1 MKNSGQKISIELKI
15 TILVCAAALVFFVV
29 VIGLGYKSLANSL
42 IDTAGAGYAKIAD
55 ALSSSV
61 SGIID
66 AQTEG
71 VGILMNNPALRS
83 AMTASNS
90 RSRRDEKESQR
101 YLMDMDKKWIEA
113 PDDHPLVNEYL
124 DSEASRFLR
133 SAILNENAI
142 VEILVTDRAG
152 GLVASSAR
160 VHDFYQANKDW
171 WQEGFNAG
179 KGRTLVK
186 DIAFNEAFGIWVIPF
201 VVPVRDSDGEVAGIC
216 KAMVDI
222 RAFFGP
228 LKDFKIGKTGSA
240 ALVDDN
246 SYLVFQ
252 RETKPFTY
260 KFCESG
266 KFQKVLRNK
275 HRWSV
280 ADSVY
285 LYPGKALLAYSPVSD
300 PLFLDGNISWR
311 VFIAQ
316 NLGETL
322 SPLGIF
328 VFQILVI
335 TILAMVLILAVT
347 KAVFKGL
354 FTDPMRK
361 LRDGIDRISRGELD
375 YRLNIKSSDEI
386 EELADSFNALA
397 GNLKNSVSPIAALNT
412 ETTGRKKIE
421 AELARMTDE
430 WQRVF
435 NAFTDIVFI
444 TDANF
449 NILKVNTAFLE
460 AVRLLRAE
468 DVIGKKCFE
477 IFHGN
482 DKPFPKCPVNHN
494 MFKGKGICTEETFDA
509 NTGRAILYN
518 VMPILNQHEELVMIL
533 HVVKDIS
540 DIRRVRQDIA
550 VKDRELKGLEKL
562 SADLLYMMSR
572 CQAILSDD
580 GQGLKSVLYAS
591 SNALTDKQNKRIGDA
606 VSDMDK
612 LTKAIEDLLEIVRME
627 QGKAD
632 FKMEPVDLRNLVK
645 KVVFGFEPKIKVKGL
660 ELKLAV
666 PLEKVMVYADAGRI
680 SRVFINLLENA
691 ARFTE
696 KGSIEIAV
704 TELRDDAECRITD
717 TGMGIMQ
724 DDIPKVFDRF
734 QKINTAELD
743 TETAGLGLGLAMVK
757 SIIERHKGKI
767 WVESAPGKGSKFT
780 FILPKYNKENVQ
792 KSQ

>member
-1 MKNSGQKISIELKI
+1 MKNGVHGISIELKI
-15 TILVCAAALVFFVV
+15 TILVCAAALVFFAA
-29 VIGLGYKSLANSL
+29 VIGLGYVSLANSL

-55 ALSSSV
+55 ALSSSIT
-61 SGIID
+61 GIID
-66 AQTEG
+66 RQTG
-71 VGILMNNPALRS
+71 SVGILMNNA
-83 AMTASNS
+83 AIKAAIAASNS
-90 RSRRDEKESQR
+90 RSRRDEKDSQR

-113 PDDHPLVNEYL
+113 PDDHPLVKEYL
-124 DSEASRFLR
+124 DSEASRELR
-133 SAILNENAI
+133 SEIRNEKDFI
-142 VEILVTDRAG
+142 EILVTDRAG

-171 WQEGFNAG
+171 WQEAFNAG
-179 KGRTLVK
+179 KGKALVK
-186 DIAFNEAFGIWVIPF
+186 DIAFNEAFGVWVIPF
-201 VVPVRDSDGEVAGIC
+201 VVPVRDADGEVAGIC

-228 LKDFKIGKTGSA
+228 LKDFKIGKTGTA

-266 KFQKVLRNK
+266 KFQNVLRNK

-285 LYPGKALLAYSPVSD
+285 LYPGKALLAYSPVSN
-300 PLFLDGNISWR
+300 PIFLDGNISWR
-311 VFIAQ
+311 VFIVQ
-316 NLGETL
+316 GLRETL
-322 SPLGIF
+322 SPLNIF

-335 TILAMVLILAVT
+335 TILAMISILAAAKT
-347 KAVFKGL
+347 VFKGL

-375 YRLNIKSSDEI
+375 YRLKIKSGDEI

-397 GNLKNSVSPIAALNT
+397 GNLKSSVSPIAVLNT
-412 ETTGRKKIE
+412 ETIERKKIE
-421 AELARMTDE
+421 AELARTTEE

-449 NILKVNTAFLE
+449 NILKVNAAFLE
-460 AVRLLRAE
+460 SVRLLKAE
-468 DVIGKKCFE
+468 DVIGRKCFE

-494 MFKGKGICTEETFDA
+494 ILKDKGIYTEETSDA
-509 NTGRAILYN
+509 NTGRAALYT
-518 VMPILNQHEELVMIL
+518 VMPIVNQHEELIL
-533 HVVKDIS
+533 IIHIVKDIS

-550 VKDRELKGLEKL
+550 VKDKELQGLEKL
-562 SADLLYMMSR
+562 KKDFLYMMSQY
-572 CQAILSDD
+572 QAVLSEDE
-580 GQGLKSVLYAS
+580 QGMKSVLYAS
-591 SNALTDKQNKRIGDA
+591 PNALTDRQKKRIADA
-606 VSDMDK
+606 VADMDRLIK
-612 LTKAIEDLLEIVRME
+612 GIEDLLEIVSIE
-627 QGKAD
+627 QGEAD
-632 FKMEPVDLRNLVK
+632 FKMEPVDLRSLVK
-645 KVVFGFEPKIKVKGL
+645 KVVFGFEPKIKAKGL

-666 PLEKVMVYADAGRI
+666 PLEKVMVYADANRI
-680 SRVFINLLENA
+680 NRVFVNLLENA
-691 ARFTE
+691 AKFTE

-724 DDIPKVFDRF
+724 DDLPRVFDRF

-767 WVESAPGKGSKFT
+767 WVESTPGKGSKFT
-780 FILPKYNKENVQ
+780 FILPKHKKEPPQ
-792 KSQ
+792 IS